1 MRKFLLLLSVMGIV
15 LASCDIE
22 TSDNGKLDGYWHLV
36 SADTLATQGHTDLS
50 QQRIFWAVQ
59 VNLIQLRG
67 TEQELYCRFSHQADE
82 LTINQ
87 LHLKDREK
95 GDPEVT
101 EEYKHF
107 IYPYGINDYEEYFK
121 VIQLT
126 NEKMTLQS
134 PTLRLDF
141 QKM

>member
-67 TEQELYCRFSHQADE
+67 TEQELYFHLFYQAKE
-82 LTINQ
+82 LT
-87 LHLKDREK
+87 LSHPHLKDRGR
-95 GDPEVT
+95 GDPEVN

-107 IYPYGINDYEEYFK
+107 IYPYGINDYEEHFK

-134 PTLRLDF
+134 STLQLNF
-141 QKM
+141 SKM